1 MLGIAA
7 TPSLF
12 TNSFSL
18 GFQNKHY
25 PGLPPNTLAAVCVSS
40 SSFNWPI
47 KWWVSHSLIL
57 RLFALFTPQSHFTQG
72 ICTQGLIITYT
83 LGVTDVISGSDS
95 STNCLPNLSP
105 LMSQGYLEFN
115 MPKPD
120 SYFPSQIRF
129 PVCQWS
135 LHPREC
141 HPHPAGQKK
150 ALRITLVIPLSPLS
164 PHLTNVSP
172 YPTDFK
178 S

>member
-40 SSFNWPI
+40 SSFNWAI

-57 RLFALFTPQSHFTQG
+57 RLFALFTPHSHFTQG

-83 LGVTDVISGSDS
+83 LGVTDFISGSDS
-95 STNCLPNLSP
+95 STAYLISLLWCLKAISNSTCPNQTPIFPPKSDFLYVNGHYTPGNAILTQQGRRKHEESP
-105 LMSQGYLEFN
+105 
-115 MPKPD
+115 
-120 SYFPSQIRF
+120 
-129 PVCQWS
+129 WS
-135 LHPREC
+135 F
-141 HPHPAGQKK
+141 
-150 ALRITLVIPLSPLS
+150 LS
-164 PHLTNVSP
+164 PHFLLI
-172 YPTDFK
+172 
-178 S
+178 